1 MKACGASLP
10 GVKLIKGAV
19 MAIVDERGRLFGRW
33 NLLDLALLV
42 LLVGLVP
49 LGFAAYA
56 LFREQPPRIV
66 SVTPDHLQY
75 SQEFR
80 VTIRGENLRPYMR
93 VSAGTL
99 QARDFYFRSTEE
111 AEIPF
116 ASIPPG
122 QYDIVLYDQAQE
134 RFRLPKALTVA
145 ASGLP
150 ATEIVAVGAFGNLD
164 AAGAAKLTAGTDLP
178 GAGTIVSVGRAVPD
192 LTQVF
197 SGSAL
202 VGVPIPNALRL
213 PAVVLF
219 KCYVRPQSVG
229 ASCVVDDTTV
239 APMALLTLSTPLGKT
254 PFQVERVRSSQP
266 LESVPVEVRLIAN
279 PAVLSL
285 VKPGDVDLSGTANEL
300 ALLSRVS
307 SVSAVRPLAAGSAEM
322 TVHLS
327 AQLQKVSGRWLYE
340 STPLRVGSPITFR
353 TLRYEASG
361 VVTNLPDAATS
372 SR

>member
-1 MKACGASLP
+1 
-10 GVKLIKGAV
+10 

-42 LLVGLVP
+42 LLIGLIP

-99 QARDFYFRSTEE
+99 QARDFYFKSTEE

-134 RFRLPKALTVA
+134 RFRFPNALTVA
-145 ASGLP
+145 PSGLP

-164 AAGAAKLTAGTDLP
+164 AAGAARLTAGTDLP

-202 VGVPIPNALRL
+202 VGVPIANALRL
-213 PAVVLF
+213 PAIVLF
-219 KCYVRPQSVG
+219 KCYVRAQLGSP
-229 ASCVVDDTTV
+229 ACVVDNTTV
-239 APMALLTLSTPLGKT
+239 APPALLTLSTPLGQT
-254 PFQVERVRSSQP
+254 PFQVERVRSTHP
-266 LESVPVEVRLIAN
+266 LEPVPIELRLVAN

-285 VKPGDVDLSGTANEL
+285 IKPGDVDLSGTTNEL
-300 ALLSRVS
+300 AVLARVAS
-307 SVSAVRPLAAGSAEM
+307 TGAVRPLGSGSAEL
-322 TVHLS
+322 TVQLL

-340 STPLRVGSPITFR
+340 STPLRVGSSITLR
-353 TLRYEASG
+353 TARYEAG
-361 VVTNLPDAATS
+361 GIVTHMPAADAAAS